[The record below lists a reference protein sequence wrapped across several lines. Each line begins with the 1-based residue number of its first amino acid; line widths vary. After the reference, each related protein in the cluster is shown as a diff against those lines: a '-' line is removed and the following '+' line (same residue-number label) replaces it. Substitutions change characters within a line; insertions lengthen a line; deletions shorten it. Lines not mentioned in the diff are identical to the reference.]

1 MNLRKKLAEERGQG
15 LIEYTLIVFFVA
27 LVLWL
32 GVKSTNA
39 GVVLTSHWSAST
51 DCVGSPFSCSSGS

>member
-39 GVVLTSHWSAST
+39 GVVLTSHWGAST
-51 DCVGSPFSCSSGS
+51 DCAASPFSCSSGS

>member
-1 MNLRKKLAEERGQG
+1 MNLRKKLAQERGQG

-32 GVKSTNA
+32 GVKNTNA
-39 GVVLTSHWSAST
+39 GNVLTGHWNTIT

>member
-32 GVKSTNA
+32 RVKSTNA
-39 GVVLTSHWSAST
+39 GNVLTGHWNTIT